1 MPDFAYYLS
10 RERERDRTRTSTSPP
25 PLPRRTSFKR
35 RFLFSSDEEDDGHDD
50 YPYSGAHRPSR
61 ALIPRNTP
69 SQLERWNIWS
79 DSRKS
84 ERCDSGAE
92 EDEREK
98 LRRRTVSF
106 SLPDELDADEETEF
120 RLRIARLRERRS
132 PQPALRRYHAESDD
146 ERVRP
151 SAWSGEMFRRRERCV
166 SEDYEARERAR
177 SRSRE
182 RRRRERIWCDGDDG
196 EEVVEREFEGER
208 VVRIRRVKRT
218 RTDEWRPL
226 NGFRRC

>member
-1 MPDFAYYLS
+1 MPDFAYYLT
-10 RERERDRTRTSTSPP
+10 RERERDRERTSPP

-35 RFLFSSDEEDDGHDD
+35 QRIFSSDDEDNIYDD

-61 ALIPRNTP
+61 ALVRRDQP

-79 DSRKS
+79 DSRKEDR

-92 EDEREK
+92 DDERE
-98 LRRRTVSF
+98 RRRHRRVSF
-106 SLPDELDADEETEF
+106 ADEVNGDEERAF
-120 RLRIARLRERRS
+120 RLRIASLRERRLS
-132 PQPALRRYHAESDD
+132 PPPRRHHTESDD

-151 SAWSGEMFRRRERCV
+151 SVWSGELFRRRERCV
-166 SEDYEARERAR
+166 SEDYESRERAR

-182 RRRRERIWCDGDDG
+182 RRRRESFWCDDGDG
-196 EEVVEREFEGER
+196 EVEIEREFEGER
-208 VVRIRRVKRT
+208 VVRWRRVKRT

-226 NGFRRC
+226 AGFRR